1 MVLLSAPFDSAAA
14 APPRP
19 PLRPFAQ
26 TGGAAALVVALG
38 AASEMLG
45 AAPAGLGR
53 ALATGA
59 AHGGLIGLGWLLAT
73 SGAPG
78 WSGPVVRLGVAMTLA
93 SVAARLVPWGA
104 LAFAL
109 MPLLLL
115 LEVRRRPA
123 LRALGLVGCRPR
135 HSLAGLAAGG
145 FLGAHLLITASL
157 TFGHRAHTSSLA
169 AYALALAYDVGANA
183 LSAEWLFRGAVFSW
197 RGRARSSTWAWSDW
211 SCAPSGPGAEAC
223 CPVTSQ
229 GSRSSP
235 PTGLSRHDRVAAWA
249 GGSAVRSHGP
259 HGSGRGFRPPPSLP
273 GSDGLGGA
281 GVGDGR
287 RRPRRRARRPA
298 ACARRPARGRASG
311 DHLADARRAALPR
324 LAGADRPPRRISR
337 GRRTRTRRAPER
349 GPGHP
354 APAGRAGSARGRA
367 DGCRPGAALH
377 ARSASRRAAG
387 RR

>member
-26 TGGAAALVVALG
+26 TGGAAALVVTLG

-59 AHGGLIGLGWLLAT
+59 AHGGLIGLGWLLAS

-78 WSGPVVRLGVAMTLA
+78 WSGPVIRLGVAMTLA
-93 SVAARLVPWGA
+93 SLAARLVPWGA

-109 MPLLLL
+109 MPVLLV
-115 LEVRRRPA
+115 LEARRRPP

-135 HSLAGLAAGG
+135 HALAGLAAGG

-197 RGRARSSTWAWSDW
+197 CWRRSSFWPAALVSTALALLRYLADPALPPAAEARAGAVFYLGLVGLIGCALRAWS
-211 SCAPSGPGAEAC
+211 
-223 CPVTSQ
+223 
-229 GSRSSP
+229 GS
-235 PTGLSRHDRVAAWA
+235 L
-249 GGSAVRSHGP
+249 
-259 HGSGRGFRPPPSLP
+259 LP
-273 GSDGLGGA
+273 GY
-281 GVGDGR
+281 
-287 RRPRRRARRPA
+287 
-298 ACARRPARGRASG
+298 
-311 DHLADARRAALPR
+311 
-324 LAGADRPPRRISR
+324 LAGLAFFAAY
-337 GRRTRTRRAPER
+337 RTLAP
-349 GPGHP
+349 
-354 APAGRAGSARGRA
+354 
-367 DGCRPGAALH
+367 
-377 ARSASRRAAG
+377 
-387 RR
+387 

>member
-78 WSGPVVRLGVAMTLA
+78 WSGPVIRLGVAMTLA
-93 SVAARLVPWGA
+93 SLAARLVPWGA

-135 HSLAGLAAGG
+135 HALAGLAAGG

-169 AYALALAYDVGANA
+169 AYALALAYDVGANV

-197 RGRARSSTWAWSDW
+197 CWRRSSFWPAALVSTALALLRYLADP
-211 SCAPSGPGAEAC
+211 ALPPAAEA
-223 CPVTSQ
+223 
-229 GSRSSP
+229 
-235 PTGLSRHDRVAAWA
+235 
-249 GGSAVRSHGP
+249 
-259 HGSGRGFRPPPSLP
+259 
-273 GSDGLGGA
+273 
-281 GVGDGR
+281 
-287 RRPRRRARRPA
+287 
-298 ACARRPARGRASG
+298 
-311 DHLADARRAALPR
+311 
-324 LAGADRPPRRISR
+324 LAGAVFYLGLVGLVGCALRAWSGSLLP
-337 GRRTRTRRAPER
+337 GYLAGLAFFAAYRTLAP
-349 GPGHP
+349 
-354 APAGRAGSARGRA
+354 
-367 DGCRPGAALH
+367 
-377 ARSASRRAAG
+377 
-387 RR
+387 